1 MAVSVTWI
9 FYCISVFL
17 FFFFFAPKN
26 FSFNVFQSRKTES
39 KDSKRGVK
47 DVDPHKSFGANKD
60 KCEIQHQSEG
70 QDKMQVECMLFT
82 ACLLS
87 CNRCSGSLLVGERV
101 PI

>member
-1 MAVSVTWI
+1 MLIHTKALEQI
-9 FYCISVFL
+9 
-17 FFFFFAPKN
+17 
-26 FSFNVFQSRKTES
+26 KT
-39 KDSKRGVK
+39 R
-47 DVDPHKSFGANKD
+47 